1 MVIKSLLVSHVEKSI
16 AQAEELTSK
25 LKPEVLQVQGWS
37 APKFRHFLNNLC
49 SKADTKYLEIG
60 VWKGATH
67 IAALYKNQIYSIAV
81 DNFSEHWD
89 ETGYPVDSGEVDN
102 SELEIFKQNCI
113 NHLGSV
119 PTILDMDF
127 LEAQKT
133 LPLNNFNVYFYD
145 GNHSAE
151 DQALALT
158 EFLPNMANEF
168 VFIVD
173 DWNWDGPKI
182 GTEQAL
188 LSTGVSITFRQELP
202 AAYPGDVDQWWNGVA
217 IFVLQKKVK

>member
-1 MVIKSLLVSHVEKSI
+1 MVKKSLLVSHVEKSI

-102 SELEIFKQNCI
+102 SELEIFKQNGKDFTHATLI
-113 NHLGSV
+113 HNIKLYEITKNEEPKLEEIRGI
-119 PTILDMDF
+119 ILMF
-127 LEAQKT
+127 TFMTAT
-133 LPLNNFNVYFYD
+133 TPLRIKRW
-145 GNHSAE
+145 H
-151 DQALALT
+151 
-158 EFLPNMANEF
+158 
-168 VFIVD
+168 
-173 DWNWDGPKI
+173 
-182 GTEQAL
+182 
-188 LSTGVSITFRQELP
+188 
-202 AAYPGDVDQWWNGVA
+202 
-217 IFVLQKKVK
+217 